1 MKHSLKLLY
10 RLWPRSAVPAEA
22 AEPIVDLVNRGVSVA
37 KIAREWLT
45 AKRSRREMAPQQ
57 LEKIESGPGNGM
69 GSEASNPQDVVGG
82 RAADRSRLRLTSREN
97 DKRAPLQK
105 KAPKALISLDAELKS
120 APRRDG
126 PSRASKAR
134 DWRGTEPRGWPGRAP
149 AMTERKHRSR
159 ATVELLVGAGINPTR
174 KFSCLDPC
182 NPLKSH
188 KTAKGIFGK
197 AWTKIAEIWKSLAKK
212 LGGRGRTPP

>member
-22 AEPIVDLVNRGVSVA
+22 VEPIVDLVNRGVSVA
-37 KIAREWLT
+37 EIAREWLT

-69 GSEASNPQDVVGG
+69 GSEASNPQDVVDG
-82 RAADRSRLRLTSREN
+82 RAANRSRLRLTSREN

-120 APRRDG
+120 APR
-126 PSRASKAR
+126 
-134 DWRGTEPRGWPGRAP
+134 
-149 AMTERKHRSR
+149 
-159 ATVELLVGAGINPTR
+159 
-174 KFSCLDPC
+174 
-182 NPLKSH
+182 
-188 KTAKGIFGK
+188 
-197 AWTKIAEIWKSLAKK
+197 
-212 LGGRGRTPP
+212 